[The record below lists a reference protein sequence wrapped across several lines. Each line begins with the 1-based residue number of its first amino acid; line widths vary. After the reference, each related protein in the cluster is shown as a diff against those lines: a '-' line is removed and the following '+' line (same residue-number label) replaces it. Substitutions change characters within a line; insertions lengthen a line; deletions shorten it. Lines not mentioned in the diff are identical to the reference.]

1 MMPKRCNEA
10 PVAGTLLAPPREPPS
25 TGVVDL
31 LRLCGAV
38 VAEGARHPLDFS
50 LDAAFRSWA
59 TRACARLQSENLVVN
74 LGVKKLLLV
83 GSGELSSQIL
93 SQLPRSE
100 GISTGSLKR
109 SAMAFLAPRALTISD
124 DGDWVRRRVF
134 NEAVLQPERP
144 HEFAQDFVRATL
156 AAFAAPIASVADL
169 RTAMGRAM
177 LEVVFGGNAA
187 PRLAQEIQTL
197 FGLVQNP
204 LRRALTA
211 PWAYRRRAR
220 FYDSLRALWA
230 DGDVSVNPSL
240 LPIARRN
247 AAGLEGAELLEQI
260 PHWMFTFTGSATDL
274 MTRALVLISCAP
286 AVRARVLA
294 EVQAA
299 GPLGDAGHFAAMRLL
314 EGCLLEAAQLY
325 PPVTRTFRR
334 ALDAI
339 TVGDV
344 SIPPGIEIMQLF
356 PPLMSAAAGAAQA
369 RSFNPDR
376 WLQADPPVVS
386 FDPFLGG
393 PRRCPGRNLI
403 LLICQVALASLLVQQ
418 RLVVDAPGMGP
429 RSLPAVFPR
438 RGLRFHAAGGTA
450 GPPK

>member
-1 MMPKRCNEA
+1 
-10 PVAGTLLAPPREPPS
+10 
-25 TGVVDL
+25 
-31 LRLCGAV
+31 
-38 VAEGARHPLDFS
+38 
-50 LDAAFRSWA
+50 
-59 TRACARLQSENLVVN
+59 
-74 LGVKKLLLV
+74 
-83 GSGELSSQIL
+83 
-93 SQLPRSE
+93 
-100 GISTGSLKR
+100 
-109 SAMAFLAPRALTISD
+109 
-124 DGDWVRRRVF
+124 
-134 NEAVLQPERP
+134 
-144 HEFAQDFVRATL
+144 
-156 AAFAAPIASVADL
+156 
-169 RTAMGRAM
+169 MGRAM

-211 PWAYRRRAR
+211 PWAHRRRAR

-240 LPIARRN
+240 LPVARRN
-247 AAGLEGAELLEQI
+247 AAGLEDAELLEQI

-274 MTRALVLISCAP
+274 VTRALVLISCAP

-299 GPLGDAGHFAAMRLL
+299 GPLGDAGHFTAMPLL

-334 ALDAI
+334 ALDST

-403 LLICQVALASLLVQQ
+403 LLICRVALASLLVQQ